1 LINKGEIFMA
11 VKLQRPILVG
21 GIGLSLALW
30 ALDSF
35 QHSVGQMGEA
45 GVLGAIALGT
55 GFWFFQKQG
64 KTVQLQFDA
73 PPVNRD
79 AVEKAIA
86 KAETVISQL
95 EAEAPNHAAIPQLRE
110 KLACIPAELDR
121 KKLILAV
128 TGGKATGKTTLIHL
142 LAESLVSHIQQSVT
156 IKETAA
162 LFTPTGDEAAREVA
176 IASDLV
182 LFVTNGDLT
191 DSEFATLQ
199 QLKGENQRIVLVFNK
214 QDQYSLE
221 DRLVVLQQLQ
231 QRMQG
236 DVVAIAS
243 SPQAIKVR
251 QHQENGSIQEWL
263 EDQTPEIMPL
273 TERLSQILAQ
283 ESQQLVWATAWR
295 QAGVLK
301 AEAKAVLNGVRRDRA
316 QPQIEQYQWIAAAA
330 AFANPVP
337 ALDLVATG
345 AINAQL
351 ILDLGKIYQQK
362 FSLEQA
368 KTVAGTMGSLMLK
381 LGLVELSSQAIT
393 GILKSHAVTFV
404 AGGAVQGVSAAYLTR
419 LAGLSLIEYFQE
431 QEISLEKSR
440 GLNVEKLGET
450 LKKVFQENQRTAFLQ
465 GFVKQAV
472 ARILPESSVGKQLAA
487 EATTA

>member
-1 LINKGEIFMA
+1 MSLMR
-11 VKLQRPILVG
+11 RPILIG
-21 GIGLSLALW
+21 GIGLSFSLW
-30 ALDSF
+30 ALENF
-35 QHSVGQMGEA
+35 QHSIDQVDEWGM
-45 GVLGAIALGT
+45 LGALALGA
-55 GFWFFQKQG
+55 GFWLFRKQG
-64 KTVQLQFDA
+64 KTVKLQLDA
-73 PPVNRD
+73 PPVDRE
-79 AVEKAIA
+79 AALKAIA
-86 KAETVISQL
+86 KIETVISQL
-95 EAEAPNHAAIPQLRE
+95 EAEAQNHDAIPQLHQ
-110 KLACIPAELDR
+110 KVAQLKAELDR
-121 KKLILAV
+121 KELNLAF
-128 TGGKATGKTTLIHL
+128 TGTKATGKTTLIHL
-142 LAESLVSHIQQSVT
+142 LAASLVSHLKQSVT
-156 IKETAA
+156 IKETPA
-162 LFTPTGDEAAREVA
+162 LFTGHGDDTALEVA

-191 DSEFATLQ
+191 DSEYEFLQ
-199 QLKGENQRIVLVFNK
+199 KLKAANQRVLLVFNK
-214 QDQYSLE
+214 QDQYLPE
-221 DRLVVLQQLQ
+221 DRAVVLQQLQ
-231 QRMQG
+231 QRMGG
-236 DVVAIAS
+236 DVVAIAA
-243 SPQAIKVR
+243 SPKAVKVR
-251 QHQENGSIQEWL
+251 QHQTDGSVNEWL
-263 EDQTPEIMPL
+263 EEQTPDIGAL
-273 TERLSQILAQ
+273 TSQISQIVAE
-283 ESQQLVWATAWR
+283 ESQKLVFATTWR

-301 AEAKAVLNGVRRDRA
+301 AEAKGVLNGVRRSSA
-316 QPQIEQYQWIAAAA
+316 MPQIEQYQWIAAAA

-351 ILDLGKIYQQK
+351 VMDLSNIYQQK

-431 QEISLEKSR
+431 QEISVEESR

-472 ARILPESSVGKQLAA
+472 ARILPESSAQKQLAA
-487 EATTA
+487 EGTTA